1 MGQLPLSLVMPSQ
14 SVSVSVTVSVCYFTA
29 SLWLSSLWRRAS
41 FDMIGGFDD
50 YLRLSRK
57 KYQKEKGKG
66 KIALYKAVMDSVVL
80 NEAVTVQFVVDFVP
94 LLVCSLP
101 TRGFSLYKSTN
112 YIHTDVVI
120 HPLSR

>member
-1 MGQLPLSLVMPSQ
+1 MITLGFQEKS
-14 SVSVSVTVSVCYFTA
+14 TK
-29 SLWLSSLWRRAS
+29 RR
-41 FDMIGGFDD
+41 
-50 YLRLSRK
+50 
-57 KYQKEKGKG
+57 KEKG

-112 YIHTDVVI
+112 YIHIDVVI